1 MSELGRRILI
11 GLALLAIM
19 LVLVVAAPFA
29 EVLLMAAVMAA
40 AMSPLYER
48 LAKWFRQQR
57 AVAGAVFVAA
67 VVFAIVLPVVGVV
80 LAVAEQAD
88 DAFQPIRATFQE
100 EGLDGVI
107 NGLPHPLAVLVRDV
121 MKRMPRGGQTVEE
134 LVRSSTGK
142 VLGGVGYFFVA
153 TGNLMFQISMMLVAF
168 FFLLVD
174 GPHLVRW
181 IITISP
187 LTEEQMKELLDGFRD
202 VSIAVLLGS
211 LGTALI
217 QTLVALLGYWIA
229 GAKHALLL
237 SVATFI
243 GAFIPVVGAGAVV
256 IGTAVILFLTG
267 HSTSALFLALWG
279 VAVVSSIDNFVKPLL
294 MRGKLEVNTGVTFFA
309 LLGGVATFGPVGL
322 LVGPLT
328 VAFFLAVVRMC
339 QKELAVAPVPL
350 PAQAPPPAP
359 PVVAESEAPPMNPS

>member
-11 GLALLAIM
+11 GLALLAIA
-19 LVLVVAAPFA
+19 LVLVVVAPFA
-29 EVLLMAAVMAA
+29 EVLILAAVMAA
-40 AMSPLYER
+40 ALSPLYER
-48 LAKWFRQQR
+48 LASWFRQQR
-57 AVAGAVFVAA
+57 SLAGAVFVAA
-67 VVFAIVLPVVGVV
+67 VVFALVLPVVGVV
-80 LAVAEQAD
+80 LAVAQQAD
-88 DAFQPIRATFQE
+88 DAFRPLRATFQE
-100 EGLDGVI
+100 KGLDGVI
-107 NGLPHPLAVLVRDV
+107 DGLPQPLPVLARDV
-121 MKRMPRGGQTVEE
+121 MNRLPRGGQTLEE

-153 TGNLMFQISMMLVAF
+153 TGNLMFQLSMMLVAF

-174 GPHLVRW
+174 GPALVRW
-181 IITISP
+181 MVAASP

-211 LGTALI
+211 VGTALI

-237 SVATFI
+237 AVATFI

-256 IGTAVILFLTG
+256 IASAVILFLTG
-267 HSTSALFLALWG
+267 HSNSALFLAVWG
-279 VAVVSSIDNFVKPLL
+279 AAVVSSIDNFVKPLL

-322 LVGPLT
+322 LVGPLV

-339 QKELAVAPVPL
+339 QKELAAPVREPKALPPL
-350 PAQAPPPAP
+350 PPLPEVLPPL
-359 PVVAESEAPPMNPS
+359 NPS